1 MKLGFRL
8 LMTVAMFNL
17 NFAAYSSSFSLRA
30 GPQQIGNGGSY
41 PMWLPPVGIDQYGM
55 TYVTQS
61 NFESTISIYPGLLF
75 GRRFQ
80 SQGVYVSLG
89 GGLIIGS
96 STGPGIYS
104 TFGYETGGGSN
115 GWHFTMDY
123 TQAVG
128 YESKAASYFTSSS
141 MRFGALWRF

>member
-1 MKLGFRL
+1 MKSKIRPLLILAMLNIGFTAR
-8 LMTVAMFNL
+8 
-17 NFAAYSSSFSLRA
+17 SSTFSLRA

-41 PMWLPPVGIDQYGM
+41 PMWLPPFGVDQYGV

-61 NFESTISIYPGLLF
+61 NFETTISIYPGLLF
-75 GRRFQ
+75 GQRFQ
-80 SQGVYVSLG
+80 TDGVFVSLG

-96 STGPGIYS
+96 SNGPGIYS
-104 TFGYETGGGSN
+104 TFGYETGGGSV
-115 GWHFTMDY
+115 GCHFTMDY

-128 YESKAASYFTSSS
+128 YASKEASYFTSSS